1 MKHPLISIA
10 IALGLLS
17 ATCATN
23 AWAVGASDKVLIEEV
38 LEKVI
43 AGKNGEEM
51 ASYYA
56 PDAILWDVLPPE
68 TRGRKAIGE
77 FMDGIMTDQKNLKGE
92 IRRLHIE
99 VDRTLAT
106 AYSIQHFTW
115 ESKATGQPGEIL
127 FRQTDMLRKIKG
139 RWWIIHQ
146 HISVPIDVKTGMPV
160 WKFE

>member
-1 MKHPLISIA
+1 MKHPLISIV
-10 IALGLLS
+10 IALTLLS
-17 ATCATN
+17 AASATT
-23 AWAVGASDKVLIEEV
+23 ALASEASDKARIKDI

-43 AGKNGEEM
+43 AGKDGTEM

-68 TRGRKAIGE
+68 TRGRKAIAE
-77 FMDGIMTDQKNLKGE
+77 FMDTIMVDQKNLKGE

-99 VDRTLAT
+99 VDHTLAT

-115 ESKATGQPGEIL
+115 ESKATGQAGEIL

-139 RWWIIHQ
+139 HWWIIHQ
-146 HISVPIDVKTGMPV
+146 HISVPIDVKTGAAM

>member
-1 MKHPLISIA
+1 MKRKLLSYVMAIA
-10 IALGLLS
+10 ILS
-17 ATCATN
+17 A
-23 AWAVGASDKVLIEEV
+23 VGTTTALASEASDKAQIKEI

-43 AGKNGEEM
+43 AGKDGTEM

-56 PDAILWDVLPPE
+56 PDAILWDVVPPE
-68 TRGRKAIGE
+68 TRGRANIAK
-77 FMDGIMTDQKNLKGE
+77 FMDGIMVDQKNLKGE

-99 VDRTLAT
+99 VERTLAT

-115 ESKATGQPGEIL
+115 ESRATGQPGEIL

-139 RWWIIHQ
+139 RWWIIQQ
-146 HISVPIDVKTGMPV
+146 HISVPIDAKTGQAV

>member
-10 IALGLLS
+10 IAFTLLS
-17 ATCATN
+17 GAGTTTAL
-23 AWAVGASDKVLIEEV
+23 ASEASDKVRIKDI

-43 AGKNGEEM
+43 SGKNGTEM

-77 FMDGIMTDQKNLKGE
+77 FMDSIMTDQKNLKGE

-139 RWWIIHQ
+139 HWWIIHQ
-146 HISVPIDVKTGMPV
+146 HISVPIDVKTGLPV